1 MKPMTA
7 TAKKL
12 AIQFPII
19 QAPMAG
25 SATPLLAAAV
35 SNAGGLGSL
44 GGAYMQAEVLRNS
57 IRKIRELTD
66 KPFSINLFIPNEHP
80 ASATQEQIQQACKL
94 IEQVSPELN
103 YKTQPVPK
111 PYSPD
116 FEEQM
121 QVIIEE
127 KVPVFSFIFGLL
139 SETWLSKLKKN
150 KTIIIGTA
158 TNVSEAILL
167 EKSGADM
174 IVAQG
179 SEAGGHRGT
188 FIGDKEAGLIGLF
201 SLLPQLVEQL
211 KIPVIA
217 AGGIMNG
224 QGIAATHLLGAS
236 AVQMGTAFLTCTESE
251 ISPKYK
257 QILLAAKK
265 DNTVLTSAF
274 SGKFARGIRNKFIER
289 MSGHKE
295 QILPFPIQNAM
306 TRGLRNEAEKQ
317 NCTDFMSLWAGQ
329 AANLCRELSVAK
341 LMRELVDECSRFNCL

>member
-7 TAKKL
+7 LAKKL

-44 GGAYMQAEVLRNS
+44 GGAYMQAEALRDT

-80 ASATQEQIQQACKL
+80 ASATEEQIQQACKL
-94 IEQVSPELN
+94 IEQASAELN
-103 YKTQPVPK
+103 YKTQPVPA
-111 PYSPD
+111 PYAPD

-139 SETWLSKLKKN
+139 SETWIAKLKKN
-150 KTIIIGTA
+150 KAIIIGTA

-167 EKSGADM
+167 EKSGIDM

-201 SLLPQLVEQL
+201 SLLPQLVSQL

-224 QGIAATHLLGAS
+224 KGIAAAHLLGAS
-236 AVQMGTAFLTCTESE
+236 AVQMGTAFLSCTESE
-251 ISPKYK
+251 ISTKYK
-257 QILLAAKK
+257 QLLLETKK

-274 SGKFARGIRNKFIER
+274 SGRFARGIRNKFIER
-289 MSGHKE
+289 MSGPIE

-306 TRGLRNEAEKQ
+306 TRGMRNEAGKQ
-317 NCTDFMSLWAGQ
+317 HCTDFMSLWAGQ
-329 AANLCRELSVAK
+329 SAHLCREIPVAK
-341 LMRELVDECSRFNCL
+341 LMRELVDECSPFNCL